1 MNENPTTPPP
11 DNPNT
16 PTVSPADNKISSGII
31 ALRAL
36 LGLLVYVGVGWLSLA
51 FRRAGLSPLVL
62 LVIIAIIMAITRT
75 GRGFPLGV
83 LIGVGLTLLGVG
95 ACFLLFANFSMH

>member
-1 MNENPTTPPP
+1 MNENLTTPPP

-16 PTVSPADNKISSGII
+16 PAVSLADNKISSGII

-51 FRRAGLSPLVL
+51 FGRGNFTLLVL
-62 LVIIAIIMAITRT
+62 LVIIAIVMAITRT

-95 ACFLLFANFSMH
+95 ACFLLFANFKMG